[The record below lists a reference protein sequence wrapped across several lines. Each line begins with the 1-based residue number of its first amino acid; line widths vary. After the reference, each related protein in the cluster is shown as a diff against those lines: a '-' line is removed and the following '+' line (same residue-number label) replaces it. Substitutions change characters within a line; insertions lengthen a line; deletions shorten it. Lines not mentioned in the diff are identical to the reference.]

1 LQRFLGALMTS
12 ISVPYVVKKSEFINH
27 SHDHVT
33 EIYIQAKC
41 EVLREWMVKIEH
53 VILVT
58 TPNVYNAL
66 KPADWLMLPASEA
79 HVCKPPKPCSGRPRK
94 SM

>member
-1 LQRFLGALMTS
+1 MIS

-27 SHDHVT
+27 SHAHVT
-33 EIYIQAKC
+33 EIYIQAMC
-41 EVLREWMVKIEH
+41 AVLLDWMAKIEH

-66 KPADWLMLPASEA
+66 KPADWLMLLASEA
-79 HVCKPPKPCSGRPRK
+79 YVCKPAKPCSGRPRK